1 MLNSHPAAAT
11 SASSLTS
18 ASSISSSSSSS
29 VVSST
34 SDVNN
39 SGGTA
44 GYRPLSSISSFSG
57 TPNPPVTVA
66 SSTTPQQPGGGGGG
80 GAASASTSV
89 PVGSSS
95 SANRS
100 SSKRRGAGP
109 TAAGVASSSHVL
121 RTTSAVTAAAASTSG
136 AGSGG
141 GTGGS
146 SSHNNDSNQRAGG
159 SGPPSPPN
167 NSGSAAASSG
177 ILIAPPPRVALGA
190 GNQSTSTVPDP
201 PSGTS
206 SGDGGNRST
215 SGPGGGGSGNS
226 GNSGSGGGSGSGS
239 AGGGGGS
246 GGGVGMASSAS
257 SSSNS
262 TKDAHFVYTANH
274 HSYHQRQHHHHHH
287 GHHSISSL
295 ASSSSSVSAAATAA
309 SLNAAAASAQLVKEK
324 DMRITQLERELHI
337 MEAEFTRELDKL
349 SKAESEAAT
358 FWQAKNNRLQQ
369 QLAQTDTENQLLRA
383 EVELREAE
391 RAELR
396 AGWEE
401 MQRSAVARDEEAR
414 SLREQVRGLKEW
426 VSTSTRAGG
435 QVASDEVFGDG
446 MARLANGVQN
456 WVIMHFRR
464 AKLDT
469 DKASKNARES
479 LAQLVPM
486 YDDLRHSAKLHLLQS
501 AVSRVLV
508 DLIFDAYFV
517 GLPPQQAAQLE
528 EVESFLKPFAG
539 TAEPINQWRALTL
552 DIVSKDSAQQLQA
565 ETTRVVDQVVTRV
578 NDVLDAITDVQRT
591 DARDHTLRQLVTS
604 ALELA
609 RLLVIQKA
617 VFRVI
622 MPSIVPHQ
630 QVLFDAATMEDIG
643 GEEDDDDG
651 LSLREIACVTFPGI
665 IKRGDETGSHL
676 QYTNVICKARVLCA
690 AE

>member
-1 MLNSHPAAAT
+1 MLNPHPAAAT

-18 ASSISSSSSSS
+18 SSSISSSSSSS

-44 GYRPLSSISSFSG
+44 GYHPLSSISSFSG

-66 SSTTPQQPGGGGGG
+66 SSTTPQHPGGGGGG

-167 NSGSAAASSG
+167 NGGSAAASSG

-206 SGDGGNRST
+206 SGDGGTRSA

-239 AGGGGGS
+239 AAGGGGS

-257 SSSNS
+257 SSNS
-262 TKDAHFVYTANH
+262 TKDAHWVYTANH
-274 HSYHQRQHHHHHH
+274 HNYHQRQHHHHHH

-295 ASSSSSVSAAATAA
+295 ASSSSSVSASAAAA

-324 DMRITQLERELHI
+324 DMRIAQLERELHI
-337 MEAEFTRELDKL
+337 MESEFTRELDKL

-358 FWQAKNNRLQQ
+358 FWQAKNSRLQQ
-369 QLAQTDTENQLLRA
+369 QLAQADTENQLLQA

-565 ETTRVVDQVVTRV
+565 ETTRVIDQVVTRV

-591 DARDHTLRQLVTS
+591 DARDHALRQLVTS

-609 RLLVIQKA
+609 RLLVTQKA

-651 LSLREIACVTFPGI
+651 LSQREIACVTFPGI